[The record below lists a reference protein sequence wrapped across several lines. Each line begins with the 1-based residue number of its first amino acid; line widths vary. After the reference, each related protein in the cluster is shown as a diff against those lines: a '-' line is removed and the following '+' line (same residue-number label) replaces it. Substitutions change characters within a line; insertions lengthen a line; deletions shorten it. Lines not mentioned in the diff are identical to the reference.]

1 MKKIEVTG
9 KTVEDAVTEACIQ
22 LGISSDRLAYE
33 VLEQGSAGILGLFA
47 KPAKISAWE
56 KSDEELADDKRHQ
69 EASKKA
75 EEIAAR
81 TKSETAGTPE
91 KKTEEK
97 KAETAA
103 PAPEKKN
110 NPKKTIPEKTSA
122 PQNTKA
128 KTAVKTD
135 TEEKQTQKT
144 SAAESAPA
152 SARTEKRQLS
162 HEEIEKRVTDF
173 LGAIFQSIG
182 LKETITFS
190 YESDNTV
197 VVDIEGDDTGIM
209 IGKRGQTL
217 DSLQYLTSLVVNKGR
232 EKYIRIKL
240 DTENYRHRREETLKN
255 LAHNMAS
262 KAKRTG
268 HAVELEPMNPYERRI
283 IHAALQNDRYVST
296 KSEGE
301 EPYRHVVI
309 FIDKTK
315 AANRGSKSRAGF
327 ANHYAI
333 YVLVEDYLNG
343 GFDKKGGYSD
353 YDGAKFSDL
362 FRRQRELPFG
372 SKLQNHALNHRLNE
386 EFKKY
391 FPACEHLPI
400 IRDVESN
407 RYWINEKLIV
417 TGGINLAKSIKEI
430 IEAYVKA
437 RQSAFS
443 EFMAYCQEII
453 DIQEESPEKAIGF
466 IKGLFRPNVDARV
479 FEIASFA
486 VLKQHYA
493 DQRIYWGWSPEELIE
508 ESLVLYKTGRTNAN
522 DGGIDFVMKPLGKEM
537 VKPEYLKEIYNYL
550 AESP

>member
-1 MKKIEVTG
+1 VSIHKHDFT
-9 KTVEDAVTEACIQ
+9 
-22 LGISSDRLAYE
+22 
-33 VLEQGSAGILGLFA
+33 
-47 KPAKISAWE
+47 
-56 KSDEELADDKRHQ
+56 
-69 EASKKA
+69 
-75 EEIAAR
+75 EEIVSILDR
-81 TKSETAGTPE
+81 NTKGKGKEILNKSE
-91 KKTEEK
+91 
-97 KAETAA
+97 
-103 PAPEKKN
+103 
-110 NPKKTIPEKTSA
+110 I
-122 PQNTKA
+122 
-128 KTAVKTD
+128 
-135 TEEKQTQKT
+135 
-144 SAAESAPA
+144 
-152 SARTEKRQLS
+152 
-162 HEEIEKRVTDF
+162 I
-173 LGAIFQSIG
+173 
-182 LKETITFS
+182 
-190 YESDNTV
+190 
-197 VVDIEGDDTGIM
+197 
-209 IGKRGQTL
+209 
-217 DSLQYLTSLVVNKGR
+217 QYLN
-232 EKYIRIKL
+232 I
-240 DTENYRHRREETLKN
+240 
-255 LAHNMAS
+255 
-262 KAKRTG
+262 
-268 HAVELEPMNPYERRI
+268 
-283 IHAALQNDRYVST
+283 
-296 KSEGE
+296 
-301 EPYRHVVI
+301 
-309 FIDKTK
+309 KTK

-343 GFDKKGGYSD
+343 GFDKKSSYSD

-400 IRDVESN
+400 IRDAESN

-417 TGGINLAKSIKEI
+417 TGGVNLAKSIKEI

-522 DGGIDFVMKPLGKEM
+522 DGGIDFVMKPLGRFFQVTETVDAGKYFLDIDKVQRYPITFV
-537 VKPEYLKEIYNYL
+537 VKTNESADEILQKIAQQAEAKYQIKAIVKKYIESVEEVINIPRL
-550 AESP
+550 MEIFEQVLSAGKGASVIEEIVLQSRVEFNVEAEEQDVLAFEKAESGETKKAT